1 MSPPLRAP
9 FPYFGGK
16 SKIAADVWARLGRP
30 KQYVEPFC
38 GSAAMLLAAPAVS
51 AATTGPPEKP
61 SVTPSPSTVSSQPA
75 CFLTTLAGS

>member
-1 MSPPLRAP
+1 LSRATSSDRPLIA
-9 FPYFGGK
+9 GGA
-16 SKIAADVWARLGRP
+16 SFHAARLPIAIASAVPLPRRP
-30 KQYVEPFC
+30 STPITR
-38 GSAAMLLAAPAVS
+38 PVS